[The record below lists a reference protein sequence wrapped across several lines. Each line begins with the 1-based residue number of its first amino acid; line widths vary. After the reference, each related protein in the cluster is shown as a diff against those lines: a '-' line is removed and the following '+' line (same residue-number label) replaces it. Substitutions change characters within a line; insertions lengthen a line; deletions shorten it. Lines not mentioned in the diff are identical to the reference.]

1 MSLNEIYDEAIFYS
15 AWTYS
20 SEFPRRS
27 FMKTKIQAA
36 NNYKLTINEGEV
48 LCFVGRPEIGKT
60 EIMQELLKTV
70 SRSTNDFLNVTDEHK
85 DYKNDVAMIYQN
97 HKLFPWLTVI
107 ENIAFGLIAREFHD
121 EMIAGEVRSL
131 LYQYDLWEVRDLYP
145 SQLTTEEKQ
154 RTVIAQVM
162 STDPSVILMDEPF
175 INLDYQ
181 SKEKFQGIIEDL
193 CTELRK
199 TVLLTTRSLEDA
211 LLIAD
216 RIILL
221 DKIDSHWVI
230 EECIVPLERPRDVT
244 SLEFNNWRRNLRSI
258 PNE

>member
-1 MSLNEIYDEAIFYS
+1 MSLYQIYDESIV
-15 AWTYS
+15 YS
-20 SEFPRRS
+20 SETDSLEIPKRS
-27 FMKTKIQAA
+27 FMKTRIQAA

-60 EIMQELLKTV
+60 EIMRELLKTV
-70 SRSTNDFLNVTDEHK
+70 SRSSNDFLNVTDDHR

-107 ENIAFGLIAREFHD
+107 ENIAFGLIARKFHD

-145 SQLTTEEKQ
+145 RQLTTEEKQ

-162 STDPSVILMDEPF
+162 STDPSVVLMDEPF

-181 SKEKFQGIIEDL
+181 SKEKFQNIIVDL
-193 CTELRK
+193 CVELRK
-199 TVLLTTRSLEDA
+199 TVLLTTKSLEDA

-230 EECIVPLERPRDVT
+230 EECKVTLARPRDVT
-244 SLEFNNWRRNLRSI
+244 SLEFNNWRRSLRSVAKD
-258 PNE
+258 